1 MDIFVYGLETGA
13 VILEFPGPEA
23 APAEMPP
30 VAEAA

>member
-13 VILEFPGPEA
+13 VILEFPQPEA
-23 APAEMPP
+23 PPTELPP